1 MEIETT
7 RQDLLRKKI
16 QENERKKDKA
26 SLHNVDAT
34 GLNLVK
40 ASNNANTLSG
50 NLLWRGTDN
59 VSAFLAPSI
68 RRPQVKTT
76 V

>member
-1 MEIETT
+1 
-7 RQDLLRKKI
+7 LFK
-16 QENERKKDKA
+16 ENIIYA

-68 RRPQVKTT
+68 NNSARLITKENTRK
-76 V
+76 

>member
-1 MEIETT
+1 
-7 RQDLLRKKI
+7 
-16 QENERKKDKA
+16 
-26 SLHNVDAT
+26 LHNVDAT

-59 VSAFLAPSI
+59 ENERKKDKDRKEKELIVNEV
-68 RRPQVKTT
+68 QYYGCW
-76 V
+76 